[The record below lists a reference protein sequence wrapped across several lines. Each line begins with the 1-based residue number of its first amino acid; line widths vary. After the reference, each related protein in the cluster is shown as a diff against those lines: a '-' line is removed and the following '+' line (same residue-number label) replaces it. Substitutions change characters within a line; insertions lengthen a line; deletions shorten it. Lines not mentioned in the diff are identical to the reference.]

1 MVVVSVGAFAMV
13 VSLERLVRN
22 EGGTSAIEFAF
33 VAPVLLL
40 LLFGIMGYG
49 YVFGIYHSIQQMAAE
64 AARSSVAGLT
74 DAERARIAQD
84 YVTAHAGAYA
94 FIDPA
99 KVKVRT
105 LQSGPQQL
113 SFEVAVSYDMSGSL
127 YGELSR
133 LVALPEPL
141 IERRAVVQ
149 RGGY

>member
-1 MVVVSVGAFAMV
+1 MLASPR
-13 VSLERLVRN
+13 RLLRN

-40 LLFGIMGYG
+40 LMFGIMGYG
-49 YVFGIYHSIQQMAAE
+49 YIFGIYHSVQQMAAE
-64 AARSSVAGLT
+64 AARSSVAGLS
-74 DAERARIAQD
+74 DAERAQIAQS
-84 YVTAHAGAYA
+84 YVAANAGAYA

-99 KVKVRT
+99 KVTVRT
-105 LQSGPQQL
+105 LQTGPQQQ

-127 YGELSR
+127 YDQLSR
-133 LVALPEPL
+133 LVALPQPL

>member
-1 MVVVSVGAFAMV
+1 MTA
-13 VSLERLVRN
+13 SLERLARH
-22 EGGTSAIEFAF
+22 EGGTTAIEFAF

-64 AARSSVAGLT
+64 AARSSVAGLN

-84 YVTAHAGAYA
+84 YVAANAAAYA

-105 LQSGPQQL
+105 LQTGPQQQ
-113 SFEVAVSYDMSGSL
+113 SFEVAVSYDMTGSL
-127 YGELSR
+127 YDRLSR
-133 LVALPEPL
+133 LADLPQPL

>member
-1 MVVVSVGAFAMV
+1 MTA
-13 VSLERLVRN
+13 SLERLARH
-22 EGGTSAIEFAF
+22 EGGTTAIEFAF

-64 AARSSVAGLT
+64 AARSSVAGLN

-84 YVTAHAGAYA
+84 YVAANAGAYA

-105 LQSGPQQL
+105 LQTGPQQQ
-113 SFEVAVSYDMSGSL
+113 SFEVAVSYDMTGSL
-127 YGELSR
+127 YDRLSR
-133 LVALPEPL
+133 LADLPQPL

>member
-1 MVVVSVGAFAMV
+1 MVA
-13 VSLERLVRN
+13 SLTRLGRH

-33 VAPVLLL
+33 IAPVLLL

-49 YVFGIYHSIQQMAAE
+49 YVFGIYHSVQQMAAE
-64 AARSSVAGLT
+64 AARSSVAGMS
-74 DAERARIAQD
+74 DAERAQIARA
-84 YVTAHAGAYA
+84 YVAANAGAYA

-105 LQSGPQQL
+105 GQTGPQQQG
-113 SFEVAVSYDMSGSL
+113 FEVAVSYDMSGSV
-127 YGELSR
+127 YDQLSR
-133 LVALPEPL
+133 LASLPQPL

>member
-1 MVVVSVGAFAMV
+1 MLASPR
-13 VSLERLVRN
+13 RLLRN

-40 LLFGIMGYG
+40 LMFGIMGYG
-49 YVFGIYHSIQQMAAE
+49 YIFGIYHSFQQMAAE
-64 AARSSVAGLT
+64 AARSSVAGLS
-74 DAERARIAQD
+74 DAERAQIAQS
-84 YVTAHAGAYA
+84 YVAANAGAYA

-99 KVKVRT
+99 KVTVRT
-105 LQSGPQQL
+105 LQTGPQQQ

-127 YGELSR
+127 YDQLSR
-133 LVALPEPL
+133 LVALPQPL